1 MARDPRPAEDLSEDP
16 TDPIAQADLDRVLQI
31 VPRGAAALAG
41 IALAFLVLAWLA
53 VYFGIFLPRGPI
65 R

>member
-1 MARDPRPAEDLSEDP
+1 MTRDPRPAEDALQDP
-16 TDPIAQADLDRVLQI
+16 ADPIAQADLDRVLQI

-41 IALAFLVLAWLA
+41 ISLAFLVLAWLA